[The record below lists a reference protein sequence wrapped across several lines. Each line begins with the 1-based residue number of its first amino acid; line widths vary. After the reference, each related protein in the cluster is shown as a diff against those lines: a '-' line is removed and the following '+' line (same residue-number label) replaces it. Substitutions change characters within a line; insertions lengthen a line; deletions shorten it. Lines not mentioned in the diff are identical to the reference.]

1 MAPIG
6 LIESCLRHG
15 QQTLL
20 LSRVRTR
27 HLLSLL
33 AKLEGCGYAGLDVFG
48 GATFEVSL
56 EHLGEDPFERLRS
69 IRANTSVPLVGLIRG
84 QSLVGYRPLPDDAV
98 DSFVSL
104 SAECGLDVFRCFD
117 PLNDAR
123 NLAHIAEAVRAV
135 GKHPE
140 GTLVFTESPVHSE
153 ESFIA
158 LGMELAGLGY
168 QSLCVFDPAGLLG
181 AGSARAL
188 VEGLRERT
196 QLPVSVH
203 CATITGQASFAY
215 LAAAEA
221 GARSLDVCL
230 SPLAGG
236 ASLPSTEGV
245 YAALRGTDLQPRLD
259 ERRVLAAADAL
270 DELMPLYQAISDPR
284 GWQYD
289 TSTLRTQ
296 LAPSVLE
303 HLRRECETQ
312 GAQGK
317 LPAVLEEIPRVRAE
331 MGYPPLITPIAQV
344 VVSQAVANVAS
355 GQRYLTVAQ
364 EVKDY
369 FLGLFGQPPGAVDP
383 EIQKLVIGG
392 EEPITV
398 RPAEVLE
405 PALEQT
411 RKTMARQGWA
421 EPSDSQLLSFLLFPV
436 STAAL
441 LRGEAR
447 VERLEDEQELP
458 GAVALPAAVV
468 DGGDLSEPIGD
479 AAAIPAEVAPAPPPP
494 PAEPVPAPTPVAPA
508 REFSVEVDGEVFS
521 VRVTATDGAGLGGGV
536 AVSGAGGSAPP
547 PLASEGVKAPMQ
559 GLIARLAVQVGDQ
572 VTVGQTVVVLEA
584 MKMQNEIPSDRSG
597 AVTAVLVAVGQV
609 VSRGDVLVQIA

>member
-1 MAPIG
+1 MTAIG
-6 LIESCLRHG
+6 LIESSLRHG

-20 LSRVRTR
+20 LSRLRTR

-33 AKLEGCGYAGLDVFG
+33 ERLNGCGYAGLDVFG

-56 EHLGEDPFERLRS
+56 EHLGEDPFERLKA
-69 IRANTSVPLVGLIRG
+69 IRAGTKTPLVGLIRG

-98 DSFVSL
+98 DSFVAL
-104 SAECGLDVFRCFD
+104 TAECGLDVFRCFD

-123 NLAHIAEAVRAV
+123 NLGHVAEAVLAA

-140 GTLVFTESPVHSE
+140 GTLVYTESPVHSV
-153 ESFIA
+153 ESF
-158 LGMELAGLGY
+158 LTMGVELAALGY

-188 VEGLRERT
+188 VEGLSRRT
-196 QLPVSVH
+196 KLPVSIH

-221 GARSLDVCL
+221 GAQNLDVCL

-236 ASLPSTEGV
+236 SSLPSTEGV
-245 YAALRGTDLQPRLD
+245 YAALSGTDLQPRLD

-270 DELMPLYQAISDPR
+270 DQLMPLYQAIADPR

-289 TSTLRTQ
+289 SSTLRTQ

-303 HLRRECETQ
+303 HLHWECETQ

-369 FLGLFGQPPGAVDP
+369 FLGLFGQPPGPVDP
-383 EIQKLVIGG
+383 EIQKLVIGE
-392 EEPITV
+392 EEPITL

-405 PALEQT
+405 PAMDLARRT
-411 RKTMARQGWA
+411 LARQGWPKA
-421 EPSDSQLLSFLLFPV
+421 SEAQVLSFLLFPEAT
-436 STAAL
+436 SAL

-447 VERLEDEQELP
+447 VERLEDEPEP
-458 GAVALPAAVV
+458 APPSPAPAAVI

-479 AAAIPAEVAPAPPPP
+479 AAVIPVLAPPPAP
-494 PAEPVPAPTPVAPA
+494 SPIAVPDQTPAPAASA
-508 REFSVEVDGEVFS
+508 REFSVEVDGEIFE
-521 VRVTATDGAGLGGGV
+521 VRVTATDGRGLGGG
-536 AVSGAGGSAPP
+536 AIGDSEGAAPVSVT
-547 PLASEGVKAPMQ
+547 EGVKAPMQ
-559 GLIARLAVQVGDQ
+559 GLIARISVKVGDQ
-572 VTVGQTVVVLEA
+572 VKVGQTVVVLEA
-584 MKMQNEIPSDRSG
+584 MKMQNDIPADRAG
-597 AVTAVLVAVGQV
+597 AVTAVMVAVGQV
-609 VSRGDVLVQIA
+609 VSRGDVLVQVA

>member
-1 MAPIG
+1 
-6 LIESCLRHG
+6 
-15 QQTLL
+15 
-20 LSRVRTR
+20 
-27 HLLSLL
+27 
-33 AKLEGCGYAGLDVFG
+33 LDVFG

-56 EHLGEDPFERLRS
+56 EHLGEDPFERLRA
-69 IRANTSVPLVGLIRG
+69 IRAGTKVPLVGLIRG

-98 DSFVSL
+98 DSFVAL
-104 SAECGLDVFRCFD
+104 TAECGLDVFRCFD

-123 NLAHIAEAVRAV
+123 NLAHVAEAVLAA

-140 GTLVFTESPVHSE
+140 GTLVYTESPVHTV
-153 ESFIA
+153 ESFLT
-158 LGMELAGLGY
+158 LGVELAGLGY
-168 QSLCVFDPAGLLG
+168 QSLCLFDPAGLLG

-188 VEGLRERT
+188 VEGLREHT
-196 QLPVSVH
+196 KLPVSVH

-221 GARSLDVCL
+221 GAQNLDVCL

-245 YAALRGTDLQPRLD
+245 YAALSGTDLQPRLH
-259 ERRVLAAADAL
+259 EARVLAAADAL
-270 DELMPLYQAISDPR
+270 DELMPLYEAIADPS

-289 TSTLRTQ
+289 SSTLRTQ

-344 VVSQAVANVAS
+344 VVTQAVANVAS

-383 EIQKLVIGG
+383 EIQKLVIGE

-405 PALEQT
+405 PVIEGT
-411 RKTMARQGWA
+411 RRTLARQGWTT
-421 EPSDSQLLSFLLFPV
+421 PSDSQLLSFLLFPEAT
-436 STAAL
+436 SAL

-447 VERLEDEQELP
+447 VERLEDEP
-458 GAVALPAAVV
+458 DPAPPPAAPAAVV

-479 AAAIPAEVAPAPPPP
+479 AAAIPFSPLPS
-494 PAEPVPAPTPVAPA
+494 APTPPSPPEPAPAAAPAASA
-508 REFSVEVDGEVFS
+508 REFSVEVDGEVFE
-521 VRVTATDGAGLGGGV
+521 VRVTATDGGGLGGG
-536 AVSGAGGSAPP
+536 ASSAAGGSAPAP
-547 PLASEGVKAPMQ
+547 ASDGVKAPMQ
-559 GLIARLAVQVGDQ
+559 GLIARIPVKVGDQ

-584 MKMQNEIPSDRSG
+584 MKMQNDIPSDRAG
-597 AVTAVLVAVGQV
+597 GVTAVLVAVGQV
-609 VSRGDVLVQIA
+609 VSRGDVLVQVA

>member
-1 MAPIG
+1 MAPVG
-6 LIESCLRHG
+6 LIESSLRHG

-27 HLLSLL
+27 HLISLIERL
-33 AKLEGCGYAGLDVFG
+33 DGCGYAGLDVFG

-56 EHLGEDPFERLRS
+56 ENLGEDPFERLRA
-69 IRANTSVPLVGLIRG
+69 IRANSTTPLVGLVRG

-98 DSFVSL
+98 DSFVAL
-104 SAECGLDVFRCFD
+104 TAECGLDVFRCFD

-123 NLAHIAEAVRAV
+123 NLAQVATAVLAA

-140 GTLVFTESPVHSE
+140 GTLVYTESPVHSVE
-153 ESFIA
+153 TF
-158 LGMELAGLGY
+158 LGLGVELAALGY
-168 QSLCVFDPAGLLG
+168 QSLCLFDPAGLLG
-181 AGSARAL
+181 AGSARDL
-188 VEGLRERT
+188 VEGLRECT
-196 QLPVSVH
+196 GLPVSVH

-221 GARSLDVCL
+221 GAQNLDVCL

-245 YAALRGTDLQPRLD
+245 YAALRGTEYQPQLD
-259 ERRVLAAADAL
+259 QRRVLAAADAL
-270 DELMPLYQAISDPR
+270 DELMPLYTAIADPS

-289 TSTLRTQ
+289 SSTLRTQ

-303 HLRRECETQ
+303 HLRRECEAQ

-344 VVSQAVANVAS
+344 VVTQAVANVAS

-383 EIQKLVIGG
+383 EILKLVIGD

-405 PALEQT
+405 PTLESA
-411 RKTMARQGWA
+411 RRGLARQGLPDA
-421 EPSDSQLLSFLLFPV
+421 SDAQVLSFLLFPEATV
-436 STAAL
+436 AL

-447 VERLEDEQELP
+447 VERLEDEPEPAQ
-458 GAVALPAAVV
+458 APAAPAVLV
-468 DGGDLSEPIGD
+468 DGGDLSEPVGD
-479 AAAIPAEVAPAPPPP
+479 AAAIPLGTLAAPPPP
-494 PAEPVPAPTPVAPA
+494 PPDLAPVPAAAT
-508 REFSVEVDGEVFS
+508 RDFSVEVDGEVFE
-521 VRVTATDGAGLGGGV
+521 VRVTATDGGGLGGGDP
-536 AVSGAGGSAPP
+536 AAAPGSAP
-547 PLASEGVKAPMQ
+547 AAAGDGVKAPMQ
-559 GLIARLAVQVGDQ
+559 GLIARIPVKVGDQ
-572 VTVGQTVVVLEA
+572 VAVGQTVVVLEA
-584 MKMQNEIPSDRSG
+584 MKMQNDIPSDRAG

-609 VSRGDVLVQIA
+609 VSRGDVLVQVA